1 MQQSYNVL
9 FASSNIHKYEE
20 AKKILS
26 EFGINLEFFQTDLME
41 IQDDSL
47 SEIALKKVLYAY
59 DKCKKPVI
67 VEDDGLFIDSLSGF
81 PGPFSSYVFK
91 TIGNNGILKLTGDN
105 RSAVFVSIIIF
116 RSATWCNI
124 FESKVIGTISKNIQ
138 GKGWGYDPIF
148 IPENQTK
155 TYAELADKNKLSH
168 RYQSLKKFA
177 RHYIGIIEGN
187 PCSYCGNDMRTKEGR
202 SKSCEPIVII
212 DGKKYTRD
220 NSENN
225 TPFDNTDIYPGKDVA
240 CGDCGVINGI
250 HHMGCDVE
258 RCPKHHKKQFI
269 TCTCSIE
276 FLGDFEISDDGEYRR
291 LPRNKQE

>member
-1 MQQSYNVL
+1 MPESYDVL
-9 FASSNIHKYEE
+9 FASSNTHKYEE
-20 AKKILS
+20 AKKILA
-26 EFGINLEFFQTDLME
+26 EFGIKLGFFQTELVE

-47 SEIALKKVLYAY
+47 SEIALKKGIDAYA
-59 DKCKKPVI
+59 KCKKPVI

-116 RSATWCNI
+116 RSAKWSNK
-124 FESKVIGTISKNIQ
+124 FESKVFGTISKNIQ
-138 GKGWGYDPIF
+138 GEGWGYDPIF

>member
-1 MQQSYNVL
+1 MPKSYDVL
-9 FASSNIHKYEE
+9 FASLNTHKYEE
-20 AKKILS
+20 AKKILA
-26 EFGINLEFFQTDLME
+26 EFEIKLEFFQTDLME

-47 SEIALKKVLYAY
+47 SEIALKKVLDAY

-67 VEDDGLFIDSLSGF
+67 VEDDGLFINSLSGF

-91 TIGNNGILKLTGDN
+91 TIGNNGILKLIGSN
-105 RSAVFVSIIIF
+105 RTAQFRAVIAFCDSNKKPVF
-116 RSATWCNI
+116 
-124 FESKVIGTISKNIQ
+124 FESNVFGEISKNIQ

-148 IPENQTK
+148 VPENQNK
-155 TYAELADKNKLSH
+155 TYAELAEKNNLSH
-168 RYQSLKKFA
+168 RYKSLKKFA
-177 RHYIGIIEGN
+177 SHYIHSIEGN
-187 PCSYCGNDMRTKEGR
+187 PCPYCGNDMRKG
-202 SKSCEPIVII
+202 KSCEPIVII

-220 NSENN
+220 HSEKDAEIN
-225 TPFDNTDIYPGKDVA
+225 DKKDVA
-240 CGDCGVINGI
+240 CHDCGVINGI

-258 RCPKHHKKQFI
+258 SCPKHPKKQFI

>member
-1 MQQSYNVL
+1 MPKSYNVL

-20 AKKILS
+20 AKKILDK
-26 EFGINLEFFQTDLME
+26 FGIKLEFFQTDLME
-41 IQDDSL
+41 IQSDSL
-47 SEIALKKVLYAY
+47 SEIALKKVLDAY

-67 VEDDGLFIDSLSGF
+67 VEDDGLFINSLSGF

-91 TIGNNGILKLTGDN
+91 TIGNNGILKLIGIN
-105 RSAVFVSIIIF
+105 RSAQFRAVIAFCDSNKKPVF
-116 RSATWCNI
+116 
-124 FESKVIGTISKNIQ
+124 FESNVFGEISKNIQ

-148 IPENQTK
+148 VPENQNK
-155 TYAELADKNKLSH
+155 TYAELAEKNKLSH
-168 RYQSLKKFA
+168 RYKSLKKFA
-177 RHYIGIIEGN
+177 RHYIHSIEGN
-187 PCSYCGNDMRTKEGR
+187 PCDYCGNDMRKG
-202 SKSCEPIVII
+202 KSCEPIIII

-220 NSENN
+220 HSEKDAEIN
-225 TPFDNTDIYPGKDVA
+225 DKKDVA
-240 CGDCGVINGI
+240 CHDCGVINGI

-258 RCPKHHKKQFI
+258 SCPKHPKKQFI